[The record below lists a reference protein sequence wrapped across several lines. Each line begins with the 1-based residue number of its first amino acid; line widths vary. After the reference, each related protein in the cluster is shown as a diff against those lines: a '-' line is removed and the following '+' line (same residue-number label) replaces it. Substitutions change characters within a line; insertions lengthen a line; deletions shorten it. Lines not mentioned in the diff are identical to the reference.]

1 MGASYREAA
10 AARRLAMDL
19 LLWTGDA
26 YRDYCLEGSAV
37 SAVVALSDWAAPLW
51 AGLTGPKDAGG
62 AAAMVDSLGCSGLL
76 RAGGAATT
84 AVDTCGQTQWDAP
97 NAWPP
102 LQLMLV
108 EGLDRLQGPTALKAR
123 PLADSLARTWLD
135 SCFDA
140 WQKSG
145 YMYEK
150 YNANISGEG
159 GGGGEYVPQVG
170 FGWSNGVVL
179 ALLVRE

>member
-76 RAGGAATT
+76 RAGGAATPSGMHRMPGRL
-84 AVDTCGQTQWDAP
+84 CSSCSW
-97 NAWPP
+97 NA
-102 LQLMLV
+102 LIVSRDQL
-108 EGLDRLQGPTALKAR
+108 R
-123 PLADSLARTWLD
+123 
-135 SCFDA
+135 
-140 WQKSG
+140 
-145 YMYEK
+145 
-150 YNANISGEG
+150 
-159 GGGGEYVPQVG
+159 
-170 FGWSNGVVL
+170 
-179 ALLVRE
+179 